1 MYIRENVYIQNAKW
15 RCVSEARGKN
25 LKTTIAEETALI
37 VCVARIRG
45 AGSSA
50 NLLHGEP
57 EEVKQRVQHLT
68 NVVRAWRE
76 KYEISKTQLAGV
88 IRELE
93 EEREKS
99 LEISSELE
107 TLKDK
112 QEKLVQ
118 KYEGEKK
125 ALQEEKDANESE
137 LQKRLQTQKEK
148 AHGLLS
154 HLKAAV
160 VEERKQRNELEQEKR
175 LLEKEVRKMEDSL
188 EEKEQ
193 KIQEKEK
200 KMASL
205 HTEIEDKIQGIQS
218 AEMDE
223 KSAQTEEDMVPRST
237 NVSTISES
245 QLSPARRWEI
255 DMLKAQ
261 LEEVTYDKQLLCDD
275 VEKIIFEK
283 SRKVHE
289 VELLREQL
297 QGMEESLEKQSRHK
311 KENAVATWGL
321 MSKYSQAIQT
331 CDLLEYREN
340 VLKMENAEL
349 TKELNVLR
357 RALGDG
363 SKMDSHLQK
372 EVYVNQVKDLER
384 DLENLRSENDD
395 LRTYK
400 DVLERRFLDKKDLSE
415 QLKENTRKMEKE
427 LGRLRTECDEM
438 RMEICTENQR
448 TQQIESD
455 IDESTAAESKEE
467 KAVQIHILRS
477 RVTVL
482 DSELQT
488 LRKKNDLAEIENR
501 YAANLDELRKEA
513 EMSRSKLELARKE
526 TASHRSE
533 KDALSMQVVMFRH
546 RLNELHRELPVVRKE
561 RDSLRKSIVLLKAN
575 RQHDTKLMMRELF
588 DLKIEMAKMLNEIDL
603 HREDKATILKQ
614 LIDLQTSLTKK
625 ARQEGISR
633 SAVVETTRTI
643 AKMMKHL
650 QAVPNIPDDHN
661 DELPASSQE
670 IIGKGDDFK
679 YFEGGSRIASPG
691 QSPTNMFKKKD
702 DTKKSG
708 NLPKLK
714 PRIPKRAEAQRPCL
728 TSSKS
733 DTAAKLWGPSS
744 SMTPGG
750 WEGKS
755 ASATGVERETE
766 LLSNRQRIQDTLN
779 KTRMGYAPLRT
790 TLNAFESPVESPSE
804 RQRTDSGITADE
816 NRGLGTQASPSEPGW
831 QYGGNFYSDYGDDG
845 ASWSSESIHFDTF

>member
-1 MYIRENVYIQNAKW
+1 MSAVRRPN
-15 RCVSEARGKN
+15 RG
-25 LKTTIAEETALI
+25 ASRAS
-37 VCVARIRG
+37 G

-88 IRELE
+88 LRELE

-125 ALQEEKDANESE
+125 ALQDEKDANESE
-137 LQKRLQTQKEK
+137 LQKKLQTQKEK

-154 HLKAAV
+154 HLKDAV

-223 KSAQTEEDMVPRST
+223 KSAQTEEDMVPRSA

-261 LEEVTYDKQLLCDD
+261 LEEITYDKQLLCDD

-357 RALGDG
+357 RTLGDG

-372 EVYVNQVKDLER
+372 EMYVNQVKDLER

-415 QLKENTRKMEKE
+415 QLKENTTKMEKE

-448 TQQIESD
+448 TQQIERD
-455 IDESTAAESKEE
+455 VDESTAAESKEE

-488 LRKKNDLAEIENR
+488 LRKKNDLAEIEMR

-513 EMSRSKLELARKE
+513 EMARSNLELARKE

-625 ARQEGISR
+625 ARQDGISR
-633 SAVVETTRTI
+633 SAVMETTRTI

-661 DELPASSQE
+661 VELPASSQE
-670 IIGKGDDFK
+670 IIDKGEDSK
-679 YFEGGSRIASPG
+679 YFEGGSRRTSPRE
-691 QSPTNMFKKKD
+691 SPTDMFKTKD

-714 PRIPKRAEAQRPCL
+714 PRIPKRAEAQRPGL

-733 DTAAKLWGPSS
+733 DTAVKLWGPSS

-766 LLSNRQRIQDTLN
+766 LLTNRQRIQDTLN

-816 NRGLGTQASPSEPGW
+816 NRGPGTQASPSEPGW
-831 QYGGNFYSDYGDDG
+831 QYRGNSYSDYGDDG
-845 ASWSSESIHFDTF
+845 ASWSSESILFDTF

>member
-1 MYIRENVYIQNAKW
+1 MSAVR
-15 RCVSEARGKN
+15 RPSRVSRAS
-25 LKTTIAEETALI
+25 
-37 VCVARIRG
+37 G

-57 EEVKQRVQHLT
+57 DEMKQRVQHLT

-76 KYEISKTQLAGV
+76 KYEISKTQLAGIV
-88 IRELE
+88 RELE
-93 EEREKS
+93 EERERNVELS
-99 LEISSELE
+99 GELE

-137 LQKRLQTQKEK
+137 LQKKLQTQKEK

-154 HLKAAV
+154 HLKDAV

-175 LLEKEVRKMEDSL
+175 VLEKEVRKMEESL

-200 KMASL
+200 KMVAL
-205 HTEIEDKIQGIQS
+205 HTEIADKIQGIQS

-237 NVSTISES
+237 TFSAISES

-261 LEEVTYDKQLLCDD
+261 LEELTYDKQLLCDD

-297 QGMEESLEKQSRHK
+297 QGMEESLEKQNRHK
-311 KENAVATWGL
+311 KEKAVATWGL

-363 SKMDSHLQK
+363 SKMDNHLQK
-372 EVYVNQVKDLER
+372 EMYANQVKDLER

-395 LRTYK
+395 LRAYK
-400 DVLERRFLDKKDLSE
+400 DILERRFLDKKELSE
-415 QLKENTRKMEKE
+415 QLKEKTRAMERE
-427 LGRLRTECDEM
+427 LERLRTECDEM
-438 RMEICTENQR
+438 KVEICAENQAK
-448 TQQIESD
+448 QQLEAQSD
-455 IDESTAAESKEE
+455 NDESVATESKQE
-467 KAVQIHILRS
+467 KALQIHILRK

-488 LRKKNDLAEIENR
+488 LRKRNDLAEIEMK
-501 YAANLDELRKEA
+501 YAENLDEIRKEA
-513 EMSRSKLELARKE
+513 ETAKSNLELARKE

-575 RQHDTKLMMRELF
+575 RQHDTKLMMREVF

-614 LIDLQTSLTKK
+614 LIDLQASLTKK

-633 SAVVETTRTI
+633 SAVMETTRTV

-650 QAVPNIPDDHN
+650 QAVPNIPDDY
-661 DELPASSQE
+661 DIELPASTHE
-670 IIGKGDDFK
+670 LADRDTK
-679 YFEGGSRIASPG
+679 YPDGGSPGESPAD
-691 QSPTNMFKKKD
+691 MFNKPD
-702 DTKKSG
+702 DTRGKSG
-708 NLPKLK
+708 EPRLDDLPKLK
-714 PRIPKRAEAQRPCL
+714 PRIPKRAEAQRVGL

-733 DTAAKLWGPSS
+733 DTRSLTRRRKSETAANLWECS

-755 ASATGVERETE
+755 ASATGVEKETD
-766 LLSNRQRIQDTLN
+766 LLANRQRIQDTLN
-779 KTRMGYAPLRT
+779 KTRMGYAPLRN
-790 TLNAFESPVESPSE
+790 TLNAFDSPVESPSE
-804 RQRTDSGITADE
+804 GPRTDSGITADE
-816 NRGLGTQASPSEPGW
+816 NRGQGHQASPGEPGW
-831 QYGGNFYSDYGDDG
+831 QYSGNAYSDYGDDG

>member
-1 MYIRENVYIQNAKW
+1 MSAIR
-15 RCVSEARGKN
+15 RGRASG
-25 LKTTIAEETALI
+25 I
-37 VCVARIRG
+37 
-45 AGSSA
+45 GSSA
-50 NLLHGEP
+50 TLHNAEP
-57 EEVKQRVQHLT
+57 DELKQRVQHLT

-88 IRELE
+88 LRELE
-93 EEREKS
+93 EERERNM
-99 LEISSELE
+99 EISSELE
-107 TLKDK
+107 TVKDK

-137 LQKRLQTQKEK
+137 LQKKLQTQKEK
-148 AHGLLS
+148 VRGLQRSAHGLLS
-154 HLKAAV
+154 HLKDAV
-160 VEERKQRNELEQEKR
+160 VEERKQRSELEQEKR
-175 LLEKEVRKMEDSL
+175 LLEKEVRKMEESL
-188 EEKEQ
+188 EEKEK

-200 KMASL
+200 KMEAL

-218 AEMDE
+218 AVMDE

-237 NVSTISES
+237 NASTMSES
-245 QLSPARRWEI
+245 HISPHRRWEI

-297 QGMEESLEKQSRHK
+297 QGMEESLKKQSRHK

-331 CDLLEYREN
+331 CDLLEYREK
-340 VLKMENAEL
+340 VLRMDNAEL

-363 SKMDSHLQK
+363 SKMENHIQK
-372 EVYVNQVKDLER
+372 EMYVNQVKDLER

-395 LRTYK
+395 LRAYK
-400 DVLERRFLDKKDLSE
+400 DILERRFLDKKELSE
-415 QLKENTRKMEKE
+415 QLKENTRTMEKE
-427 LGRLRTECDEM
+427 LERLRTECDEM
-438 RMEICTENQR
+438 RTEISTENQI
-448 TQQIESD
+448 QQQNVTRGDESISIEST
-455 IDESTAAESKEE
+455 EQ
-467 KAVQIHILRS
+467 KAMQIHILRK

-488 LRKKNDLAEIENR
+488 LRKKNDLAEIEMT

-513 EMSRSKLELARKE
+513 ETAKSSMELARKE
-526 TASHRSE
+526 AASHRSE

-614 LIDLQTSLTKK
+614 LIDLQASLTKK
-625 ARQEGISR
+625 ARQDGISR
-633 SAVVETTRTI
+633 SAVMETTRTVS
-643 AKMMKHL
+643 KMMKHL
-650 QAVPNIPDDHN
+650 QAVPNIPDDH
-661 DELPASSQE
+661 DIELPASSHE
-670 IIGKGDDFK
+670 VIDKAEDK
-679 YFEGGSRIASPG
+679 YFDGGSQRTSPG
-691 QSPTNMFKKKD
+691 GSPMFKKRS
-702 DTKKSG
+702 DTKEEVKSG
-708 NLPKLK
+708 DLPKLK
-714 PRIPKRAEAQRPCL
+714 PRIPKRPEAQRVGL

-733 DTAAKLWGPSS
+733 DTAAKQWGCS

-755 ASATGVERETE
+755 ASATGLEEATE
-766 LLSNRQRIQDTLN
+766 LLANRQRIQDTLN

-816 NRGLGTQASPSEPGW
+816 SRGYRGQGVQASPGEVVWPYS
-831 QYGGNFYSDYGDDG
+831 GNAYSDYGDDG